1 MILTRTLL
9 NDADYATWLRD
20 VRTTDRTFECAPPLQ
35 YPCMVAYKHYR
46 DYTDHTFSSLQ
57 PVFLNMVR
65 HYWIKVYGRL
75 DVGVPHS
82 GYFFVGTLTDLF
94 KQKNFANQKSE
105 I

>member
-1 MILTRTLL
+1 
-9 NDADYATWLRD
+9 
-20 VRTTDRTFECAPPLQ
+20 
-35 YPCMVAYKHYR
+35 
-46 DYTDHTFSSLQ
+46 
-57 PVFLNMVR
+57 MVR

-94 KQKNFANQKSE
+94 KQGNFVNQKSE